1 MNEYLR
7 IICCCGSGLG
17 SSLILSLN
25 IDNYIKNHK
34 LKNISVS
41 HSSISEVNKKS
52 ADIVVVGLDV
62 YPLFL
67 DYNKVV
73 VIKDIIS
80 YEELLRNAKM
90 AETRELTL
98 ALNNKEEKYLIK

>member
-62 YPLFL
+62 YTLFL
-67 DYNKVV
+67 EYNKVV
-73 VIKDIIS
+73 VIRDNIS
-80 YEELLRNAKM
+80 YEELDSK
-90 AETRELTL
+90 LTL
-98 ALNNKEEKYLIK
+98 SLNNKEEKYLIK

>member
-80 YEELLRNAKM
+80 YEELDSK
-90 AETRELTL
+90 LTL